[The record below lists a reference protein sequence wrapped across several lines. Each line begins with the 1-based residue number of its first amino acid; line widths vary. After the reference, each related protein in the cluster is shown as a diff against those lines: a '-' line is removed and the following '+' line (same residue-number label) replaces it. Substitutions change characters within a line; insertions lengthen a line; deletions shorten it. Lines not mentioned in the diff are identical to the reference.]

1 MVFFINF
8 DVSKTENKGRF
19 AKKFSSLESTG
30 INFWNLKDNLIHPIL
45 KISFAS

>member
-30 INFWNLKDNLIHPIL
+30 INFGDLKDEFNSP
-45 KISFAS
+45 